1 MTWYIPPQL
10 IQDLEQLKKEG
21 KFEDAL
27 KLINHVLIKDPSNK
41 DALMQ
46 VADIQ
51 YRKWEI
57 SKAEK
62 PIDFILSHYG
72 IQDPTY
78 LYVKWVL
85 EMEKTNRQEAK
96 KYLWQALT
104 LTKFENPEVIR
115 CFGMSEYR
123 YGNSEKWL
131 DLVTQAWELNPR
143 DAEIILDLVEI
154 YLLEK
159 KILKAKKML
168 NYYHKNINKI
178 QTFDKSKEYYNHKME
193 IFSNYVQTRYGNSS
207 HK

>member
-1 MTWYIPPQL
+1 MPPQL
-10 IQDLEQLKKEG
+10 IQTIEDLKQEG

-27 KLINHVLIKDPSNK
+27 KLVNHILTKDPSNK

-51 YRKWEI
+51 YRKGEI
-57 SKAEK
+57 GKAEK

-72 IQDPTY
+72 TDDPMY

-85 EMEKTNRQEAK
+85 EMEKTNWQEAK
-96 KYLWQALT
+96 KYLSQALR

-123 YGNSEKWL
+123 YGNTEKWL
-131 DLVTQAWELNPR
+131 DLVAQAWEINPF
-143 DAEIILDLVEI
+143 DAEIILDLIEI

-159 KILKAKKML
+159 QPLKAKKML
-168 NYYHKNINKI
+168 RYYYKHATKI
-178 QTFDKSKEYYNHKME
+178 QTFDKTKEYYNHKME
-193 IFSNYVQTRYGNSS
+193 IFSQYIQSRYT
-207 HK
+207 